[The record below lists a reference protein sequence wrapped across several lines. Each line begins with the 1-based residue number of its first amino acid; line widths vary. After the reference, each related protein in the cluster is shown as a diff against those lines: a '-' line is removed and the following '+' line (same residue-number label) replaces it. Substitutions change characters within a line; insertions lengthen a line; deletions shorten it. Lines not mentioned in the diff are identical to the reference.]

1 MSVKFNENLRALR
14 KQKGNTQEE
23 LAKFLNISVQSVS
36 KWECGDGH
44 PDITLLP
51 LIASYYSVTIDT
63 LFGVSEIE
71 KQNRI
76 REISDQYYELRVDKQ
91 PDGTLLKQ
99 RGLDEGIEL
108 IRNALKEYPNDY
120 WLMQLLASDVW
131 WKSKSCEGA
140 EKLKLLEEAEILCDR
155 IMQDCTET
163 MYRNCAESIL
173 CMIYNDSG
181 RYEKALKI
189 ASQSCDICDTAGHR
203 LAYILKGDELI
214 KRIRKNI
221 KELTMELYVSILQM
235 EENKGSFDFAGDKE
249 IQLQLD
255 VITKALSK

>member
-23 LAKFLNISVQSVS
+23 LANFLNISVQSVS

-71 KQNRI
+71 KQKRI
-76 REISDQYYELRVDKQ
+76 REISDEYYKLRVDKQ
-91 PDGTLLKQ
+91 PDGTLMKQ
-99 RGLDEGIEL
+99 KGLNEGIEL
-108 IRNALKEYPNDY
+108 IRNALKEFPNDY
-120 WLMQLLASDVW
+120 CLMQLLASDLW
-131 WKSKSCEGA
+131 WKSKSCENG
-140 EKLKLLEEAEILCDR
+140 EKLRLLEEAELLCDR
-155 IMQDCTET
+155 IMQGCTET

-189 ASQSCDICDTAGHR
+189 ASQSCDICDTVGWR
-203 LAYILKGDELI
+203 LAYILKGEELV

-221 KELTMELYVSILQM
+221 KELTMCLYLSVLKM
-235 EENKGSFDFAGDKE
+235 KENNGSFDFVGDKE

>member
-1 MSVKFNENLRALR
+1 MITDFNENLRVLR

-23 LAKFLNISVQSVS
+23 LARFLNISVQSVS

-71 KQNRI
+71 KQRRI
-76 REISDQYYELRVDKQ
+76 REISDNYYKIRAEKQ
-91 PDGTLLKQ
+91 SDGVLLKEK
-99 RGLDEGIEL
+99 GLDNGIEL
-108 IRNALKEYPNDY
+108 IRNALKEFPNDY
-120 WLMQLLASDVW
+120 WLMQLLASDLW
-131 WKSKSCEGA
+131 CKSKGCEGA

-155 IMQDCTET
+155 IMQNCTET

-189 ASQSCDICDTAGHR
+189 ASQSCDICDTVGWR
-203 LAYILKGDELI
+203 LANILKGEELI
-214 KRIRKNI
+214 KAIRKNI
-221 KELTMELYVSILQM
+221 KDLTKYLYLSVLQLKD
-235 EENKGSFDFAGDKE
+235 NNGTFDFTKDNE
-249 IQLQLD
+249 LQIKLD
-255 VITKALSK
+255 VIIKALRE

>member
-1 MSVKFNENLRALR
+1 MLVNFNENLRALR

-23 LAKFLNISVQSVS
+23 LARFLNISVQSVS

-71 KQNRI
+71 KQKRI
-76 REISDQYYELRVDKQ
+76 REISDNYYKIRVEKQ

-99 RGLDEGIEL
+99 KGINEGIEL
-108 IRNALKEYPNDY
+108 IRNGLKEYPNDY
-120 WLMQLLASDVW
+120 WLMQVLASDLW
-131 WKSKSCEGA
+131 WKSKSCENS

-155 IMQDCTET
+155 IMQGCTET
-163 MYRNCAESIL
+163 MYRNSAESIL

-181 RYEKALKI
+181 RYEKALEI
-189 ASQSCDICDTAGHR
+189 ASRSCDICDTVGWR
-203 LAYILKGDELI
+203 LANILKGDELI

-221 KELTMELYVSILQM
+221 KELTMYLYLSIIQMKENSGSLDFESDSEFQIILDTINKEL
-235 EENKGSFDFAGDKE
+235 GR
-249 IQLQLD
+249 
-255 VITKALSK
+255 